1 MTPKRLRLINFL
13 SYGEEPCELH
23 FDQFHVACIVGKNG
37 AGKSSLLESIAW
49 CIWGESL
56 VAEIET

>member
-13 SYGEEPCELH
+13 SYGEGKLD